1 MSLTGEVEVCIIS
14 ASSLPYALYTAL
26 KLIVLH
32 ILPATIVLVSIL
44 RLYCPLI
51 GQTM

>member
-1 MSLTGEVEVCIIS
+1 MVRSTVSLTGEVEVCIIS

-32 ILPATIVLVSIL
+32 ILPATIVLISIL
-44 RLYCPLI
+44 R
-51 GQTM
+51 